1 MQSMHARYRTGWLRG
16 GVISHPLQLRC
27 CSCFVP
33 HLSNPRNS
41 RMASVDKNTYYEYDP
56 SLEYPGDDSGLLDS
70 TNAMSH
76 RKTLRLLVIRGA
88 QSPKRRV
95 AVIDGHEEVSIG
107 RDISPTAR
115 LRLKEIAV
123 SKFHATIFWDS
134 SSEEWSIVDVGSVHG
149 TFISSHGL
157 ASSMRLSRARTASAP
172 RPLKHL
178 DEITIGSTTLLCHIH
193 GGSPALPC
201 DECSPTSSNE
211 IPLLN
216 GPTTASTSQAPPVS
230 VAHKVPHKRAMADLK
245 TSLLSRPAVPRAA
258 VSASTY
264 VDRAARRRA
273 AVGVSIP
280 EPRQSSDPPGPTQLS
295 ARRDFRRASPPTT
308 SSVASKEA
316 EPISGDN
323 IGHRML
329 LKQGWKPGAGLG
341 LDEGSAEIIETVV
354 RQPRAGLGSGRML
367 K

>member
-1 MQSMHARYRTGWLRG
+1 MG
-16 GVISHPLQLRC
+16 
-27 CSCFVP
+27 
-33 HLSNPRNS
+33 
-41 RMASVDKNTYYEYDP
+41 SVDKNPCYEYDP
-56 SLEYPGDDSGLLDS
+56 SLEYPADDSGLLDV
-70 TNAMSH
+70 TNTTSDQ
-76 RKTLRLLVIRGA
+76 KTLGLLIIRGA
-88 QSPKRRV
+88 QSLKRRV
-95 AVIDGHEEVSIG
+95 AVIDGHNEVSIG
-107 RDISPTAR
+107 RDTSPTAR
-115 LRLKEIAV
+115 LRLKEMAV

-157 ASSMRLSRARTASAP
+157 ASSTRLSRARTASAP

-178 DEITIGSTTLLCHIH
+178 DEITVGSTTLLCHIH
-193 GGSPALPC
+193 DGSPALPC
-201 DECSPTSSNE
+201 NECSPTRSNE
-211 IPLLN
+211 ISLLN
-216 GPTTASTSQAPPVS
+216 VPTTASVSQAPPVS

-245 TSLLSRPAVPRAA
+245 TSLLSRPGLPRA
-258 VSASTY
+258 VSSSTY

-280 EPRQSSDPPGPTQLS
+280 EPRQPSDAPGPAQPP
-295 ARRDFRRASPPTT
+295 ARRDFRRTSPSAT
-308 SSVASKEA
+308 SVAPKEA

-354 RQPRAGLGSGRML
+354 RQPRAGLGSR
-367 K
+367 